1 MKFILLLFIG
11 FISFG
16 SIAQECDVTVFE
28 AYDVVGQEVVVCGVV
43 MQVATP
49 QGIRG
54 NPTYINM
61 GARFPNHPFTV
72 VIWGSDADKFVRDTD
87 SFIRGL
93 KSFEGKRIA
102 VSGLVEEYRG
112 KPQIVVKDPEQIVV
126 LEEKGN

>member
-1 MKFILLLFIG
+1 MRYILLLLIC

-16 SIAQECDVTVFE
+16 SIAQECDKTVFE
-28 AYDVVGQEVVVCGVV
+28 AHEVVGEEAIICGIV

-72 VIWGSDADKFVRDTD
+72 VIWGSDADKFVRDAD

-126 LEEKGN
+126 IED